1 MTTPNLQGLLL
12 QHPSY
17 VAASSRVD
25 DVVRRTQDGQQII
38 LPLCGPSRVGKTY
51 ATLPAQKRFPRR
63 QEGARR
69 IVPWLY
75 IKMSQ
80 APSLSSLPRGI
91 LNAVGMNAWARKGSP
106 EVLTGLARDAVH
118 RLGVIFLVIDEFH
131 HYAEAGARASALDA
145 ANAVKNFVDE
155 TGLSCILTGLPTM
168 RSLFE
173 GDDQLEARAHAAHHF
188 LPYIWILKGQRREFE
203 AVLDSIVTHLRTAGF
218 HIELPEAFVLRVYIS
233 TAGRIGLVVKLM
245 NEACDLARR
254 TMRINASVLSN
265 AHAQAL
271 RSATDGLNPFR
282 VSVSDADA
290 VAAFTKVMSKS
301 GYPLEFMA
309 ETVRQHGGSDE
320 DAARFLKMEH
330 DGAVKTA
337 RRKYGC

>member
-1 MTTPNLQGLLL
+1 MTTPNLGGLLF
-12 QHPSY
+12 QHPAY

-25 DVVRRTQDGQQII
+25 DVVRRTLEGEQII
-38 LPLCGPSRVGKTY
+38 LPLCGPSRVGKTF
-51 ATLPAQKRFPRR
+51 ATLPAQQRFPRR
-63 QEGARR
+63 QEGSRR

-155 TGLSCILTGLPTM
+155 TGLSCIFTGLPTM

-173 GDDQLEARAHAAHHF
+173 GDDQLESRAHAAHHF
-188 LPYIWILKGQRREFE
+188 LPYIWVLKRQRQEFE
-203 AVLDSIVTHLRTAGF
+203 EVLGSIVAHLRGLGF
-218 HIELPEAFVLRVYIS
+218 HVDLPEAFLLRIYIS
-233 TAGRIGLVVKLM
+233 TAGRIGLVVKLI
-245 NEACDLARR
+245 NEACDLARQ
-254 TMRINASVLSN
+254 TMRIDPHVLST

-271 RSATDGLNPFR
+271 RSETDGLNPFR
-282 VSVSDADA
+282 ISVSDADA
-290 VAAFTKVMSKS
+290 VAAFARVMLKS
-301 GYPLEFMA
+301 GYPSEFMA
-309 ETVRQHGGSDE
+309 ETVRQQGGSNE
-320 DAARFLKMEH
+320 DAARFINKEQERATKKAK
-330 DGAVKTA
+330 GN
-337 RRKYGC
+337 YGC